1 MKSLRK
7 KACILMIGL
16 IGVSSPKA
24 QAWSDGSGWANYAYL
39 VKIYLENVKR
49 FHQIN
54 MMIDQQNKHD
64 QYIRIL
70 NEGLNN
76 ATGLIQVLPIKD
88 EQILSQLRDFQTA
101 LKKVEEIYGLIPKSS
116 DAELQKLHDQTI
128 AESFKMSTTLKD
140 YADRQEL
147 NATNIFIQSASAS
160 PKGAERMNAQ
170 TSAQILHSINQLIKV
185 NGQLLKLQ
193 SESFALTNK
202 GGKDSTEGFNKAK
215 NDLEKAMRKM
225 KPQFGFPKF

>member
-1 MKSLRK
+1 MSLKKSLVVL
-7 KACILMIGL
+7 ATTTMLL
-16 IGVSSPKA
+16 TPFSSI
-24 QAWSDGSGWANYAYL
+24 AWSDGSGWANYAYL

-54 MMIDQQNKHD
+54 TMIDQQNKHD

-76 ATGLIQVLPIKD
+76 ATGLMQALPVKD
-88 EQILSQLRDFQTA
+88 ERILAQLQDFQSA
-101 LKKVEEIYGLIPKSS
+101 LRKVEEIYGIIPKSS
-116 DAELQKLHDQTI
+116 DAELHRLHDQTI
-128 AESFKMSTTLKD
+128 AESLKMSNTVKD
-140 YADRQEL
+140 YTDRQEL
-147 NATNIFIQSASAS
+147 NATNVFIQSSSAS

-215 NDLEKAMRKM
+215 NDLEKAMKRM
-225 KPQFGFPKF
+225 KPKFDFPKF

>member
-1 MKSLRK
+1 MSLKKSLVVL
-7 KACILMIGL
+7 AATIMLL
-16 IGVSSPKA
+16 TPFSSI
-24 QAWSDGSGWANYAYL
+24 AWSDGSGWANYAYL

-54 MMIDQQNKHD
+54 TMIDQQNKHD

-76 ATGLIQVLPIKD
+76 ATGLMQVLPVKD
-88 EQILSQLRDFQTA
+88 ERILAQLQDFQSA
-101 LKKVEEIYGLIPKSS
+101 LRKVEEIYGIIPKSS
-116 DAELQKLHDQTI
+116 DAELHRLHDQTI
-128 AESFKMSTTLKD
+128 AESLKMSNTVKD
-140 YADRQEL
+140 YTDRQEL
-147 NATNIFIQSASAS
+147 NATNVFIQSSSAS

-215 NDLEKAMRKM
+215 NDLEKAMKRM
-225 KPQFGFPKF
+225 KPQFDFPKF

>member
-1 MKSLRK
+1 MSLKKSLVVL
-7 KACILMIGL
+7 ATTTLL
-16 IGVSSPKA
+16 STPFSSM
-24 QAWSDGSGWANYAYL
+24 AWSDGSGWANYAYL

-76 ATGLIQVLPIKD
+76 ATGLMQVLPVKD
-88 EQILSQLRDFQTA
+88 ERILSQLQDFQTA
-101 LKKVEEIYGLIPKSS
+101 LRKVEEIYGIIPKSS
-116 DAELQKLHDQTI
+116 DAELQRLHDQTI
-128 AESFKMSTTLKD
+128 AESLKMSNTVKD
-140 YADRQEL
+140 YTDRQEL
-147 NATNIFIQSASAS
+147 NANNVFIQSSSAS

-215 NDLEKAMRKM
+215 NDLEKAMKKM
-225 KPQFGFPKF
+225 KPQFDFPKF

>member
-1 MKSLRK
+1 MKTFRK
-7 KACILMIGL
+7 SFFILTYCLLL
-16 IGVSSPKA
+16 ISSPKA

-39 VKIYLENVKR
+39 IKIYLENVKR
-49 FHQIN
+49 FHQLN
-54 MMIDQQNKHD
+54 MMIDRQNKHD

-70 NEGLNN
+70 NDGLNN
-76 ATGLIQVLPIKD
+76 ATGLISVLPIKD

-116 DAELQKLHDQTI
+116 NAELHRLHDQTI

-140 YADRQEL
+140 YAERQEL

-170 TSAQILHSINQLIKV
+170 TSAQILHSVNQLIKV

-215 NDLEKAMRKM
+215 NDLERAMRKM
-225 KPQFGFPKF
+225 KPQFDFPKF

>member
-1 MKSLRK
+1 MSLKKSLFVL
-7 KACILMIGL
+7 ATTTMLL
-16 IGVSSPKA
+16 TPFSSK
-24 QAWSDGSGWANYAYL
+24 AWSDGSGWANYAYL

-76 ATGLIQVLPIKD
+76 ATGLMQVLPVKD
-88 EQILSQLRDFQTA
+88 ERILSQLQDFQTA
-101 LKKVEEIYGLIPKSS
+101 LRKVEEIYGIIPKSS
-116 DAELQKLHDQTI
+116 DAELQRLHDQTI
-128 AESFKMSTTLKD
+128 AESLKMSNTVKD
-140 YADRQEL
+140 YTDRQEL
-147 NATNIFIQSASAS
+147 NANNVFIQSSSAS

-202 GGKDSTEGFNKAK
+202 VGKDSTEGFNKAK
-215 NDLEKAMRKM
+215 NDLEKAMKRM
-225 KPQFGFPKF
+225 KPQFDFPKF

>member
-1 MKSLRK
+1 MKTFRK
-7 KACILMIGL
+7 SFFILTYCLLL
-16 IGVSSPKA
+16 ISSPNA

-39 VKIYLENVKR
+39 IKIYLENVKR
-49 FHQIN
+49 FHQLN
-54 MMIDQQNKHD
+54 MMIDRQNKHD

-70 NEGLNN
+70 NDGLNN
-76 ATGLIQVLPIKD
+76 ATGLISVLPIKD

-116 DAELQKLHDQTI
+116 NAELHRLHDQTI

-140 YADRQEL
+140 YAERQEL

-170 TSAQILHSINQLIKV
+170 TSAQILHSVNQLIKV

-215 NDLEKAMRKM
+215 NDLERAMRKM
-225 KPQFGFPKF
+225 KPQFDFPKF